1 MTDKIT
7 PSLAVKLD
15 AVPQEPLPVIVR
27 YRPGVA
33 LAQAL
38 TAGAAP
44 ERRLGLLNATALRAT
59 PAQIQALSAADM
71 VERIWEDLPVRAFLD
86 TSVPYI
92 GAPFVWE
99 SGFTGQGVKVAIL
112 DTGLD
117 PTHPDFQGRIVNGA
131 DFSGT
136 GARDRNG
143 HGTHVAGIAAGAGA
157 TYRGVAPGASIYV
170 VKVLGDDGG
179 GMTSQVIAGL
189 EWALEQ
195 GVQVANLSLGSSQ
208 ASDGTDALSAACD
221 EMARRGVVICAAAG
235 NDGPGSRT
243 IGSPGTARGV
253 ITVGASTESGSIVS
267 FSSRGPTLDGRVK
280 PDIVLPGDKI
290 VSCRAANTSLGTPVD
305 ALYTALSGT
314 SMATP
319 HATGAVALLL
329 QAFPGL
335 TPAQV
340 RERFILGARD
350 LGLEPNT
357 QGAGR
362 LDVEAAYKGEQAP
375 PEPPQPTKPGCLPA
389 LLALLSMRP
398 AP

>member
-1 MTDKIT
+1 
-7 PSLAVKLD
+7 
-15 AVPQEPLPVIVR
+15 
-27 YRPGVA
+27 
-33 LAQAL
+33 
-38 TAGAAP
+38 
-44 ERRLGLLNATALRAT
+44 
-59 PAQIQALSAADM
+59 
-71 VERIWEDLPVRAFLD
+71 
-86 TSVPYI
+86 
-92 GAPFVWE
+92 
-99 SGFTGQGVKVAIL
+99 
-112 DTGLD
+112 
-117 PTHPDFQGRIVNGA
+117 
-131 DFSGT
+131 
-136 GARDRNG
+136 
-143 HGTHVAGIAAGAGA
+143 
-157 TYRGVAPGASIYV
+157 
-170 VKVLGDDGG
+170 
-179 GMTSQVIAGL
+179 MTSEVIAGL

-221 EMARRGVVICAAAG
+221 EMVRRGVVVCVAAG
-235 NDGPGSRT
+235 NDGPGART
-243 IGSPGTARGV
+243 IGSPGAAREV

-267 FSSRGPTLDGRVK
+267 FSSRGPTLDGRIK

-290 VSCRAANTSLGTPVD
+290 ISCRAANTSLGSPVD

-314 SMATP
+314 SMAAP
-319 HATGAVALLL
+319 HATGAAALLL
-329 QAFPGL
+329 EAFPGL

-375 PEPPQPTKPGCLPA
+375 PEEPPQPTKPGCLPA